1 MLDTSGTRGPG
12 SARSTRV
19 YDKSSFQVMKNSDLP
34 HIKKLLEDDDHPD
47 LLQSCQALEDLAQEQ
62 NFDFEY
68 IQLPSSNGGRST
80 RSTVVCLS
88 LDPLFPG
95 ATQLLL
101 ELRLIPVSVFH
112 GCDTTFDQARQKA
125 ANLALKYIR
134 HLSKQQQQQ
143 QQQNSSSM
151 IVTTPVISQ
160 TA

>member
-1 MLDTSGTRGPG
+1 MIILTCRNRVKHLKISVRNRILTLNTFNFHHSTKVDLR
-12 SARSTRV
+12 AR
-19 YDKSSFQVMKNSDLP
+19 
-34 HIKKLLEDDDHPD
+34 
-47 LLQSCQALEDLAQEQ
+47 
-62 NFDFEY
+62 
-68 IQLPSSNGGRST
+68 PSL
-80 RSTVVCLS
+80 VFHCI
-88 LDPLFPG
+88 LFFLG

-112 GCDTTFDQARQKA
+112 GCDTIFDQARQKA

-143 QQQNSSSM
+143 QQNSSSM